1 VNLFRLLMLSMQ
13 RWWKRAVKEL
23 VRKSAWWEGHLL
35 LTPITSIPRST
46 NHEVEQPLSSYS
58 VWIMSWSIIPVRDH
72 IACLLSLNY
81 NQYLFKLKKKNDGL
95 YIHIYSIGV
104 LQMGFFF
111 YIFYCPVLFGTYWKA
126 IYIYRVW
133 FFQRWF
139 PCV

>member
-81 NQYLFKLKKKNDGL
+81 NQYLFKLKKKNGGL

-111 YIFYCPVLFGTYWKA
+111 LYFLLSRFVWNILESHLYI
-126 IYIYRVW
+126 
-133 FFQRWF
+133 
-139 PCV
+139 

>member
-1 VNLFRLLMLSMQ
+1 MNLFRLLMLSMQ

-111 YIFYCPVLFGTYWKA
+111 LYFLLSRFVWNILESHLYI
-126 IYIYRVW
+126 
-133 FFQRWF
+133 
-139 PCV
+139 

>member
-111 YIFYCPVLFGTYWKA
+111 LYFLLSRFVWNILESHLYI
-126 IYIYRVW
+126 
-133 FFQRWF
+133 
-139 PCV
+139 